1 MRTIKKVC
9 TLILTVLLSVATYA
23 QDLTDQRTIN
33 GVVVDQEGIP
43 IPGVNVIVKETNNGV
58 ATDLEGRYS
67 IRAYGEDTLVLSFIG
82 FKTEERYIGGESN
95 IDVSLTMDSQQL
107 DDVVVVGYGSQKREH
122 LTSAVET
129 VDMEEINQLPVGDLG
144 TAMAGRVLGLSTS
157 GGNTR
162 PGSKAQLTIRN
173 PMTLSKDGGN
183 LQPLYVIDGVV
194 QLDAQGRNDSQY
206 FNSLD
211 ASEVKSISVLKDA
224 SAAIYGSRASNGVIV
239 VTTKRGR
246 VGKPVFR
253 FSGTSGINDEQYR
266 VEMMDAYEYAQYY
279 NIMNGPNGYRED
291 A

>member
-1 MRTIKKVC
+1 MRTFKKVC
-9 TLILTVLLSVATYA
+9 TLFLAVFVSVTTYA
-23 QDLTDQRTIN
+23 QDLTDQRTIT
-33 GVVVDQEGIP
+33 GVVVDEQGIP
-43 IPGVNVIVKETNNGV
+43 IPGVNVIVKGSNNGV

-67 IRAYGEDTLVLSFIG
+67 IRAYGKDTLVLSYIG

-95 IDVSLTMDSQQL
+95 IDVTLGTDSQQL
-107 DDVVVVGYGSQKREH
+107 EDVVVVGYGTQKREH
-122 LTSAVET
+122 LTAAVET

-144 TAMAGRVLGLSTS
+144 TAMAGRVLGLNVS

-194 QLDAQGRNDSQY
+194 QLDAQGKNDSQY

-211 ASEVKSISVLKDA
+211 ASEVKSISILKDA
-224 SAAIYGSRASNGVIV
+224 AAAIYGSRASNGVVV

-246 VGKPVFR
+246 VGKPV
-253 FSGTSGINDEQYR
+253 SGFPEHQ
-266 VEMMDAYEYAQYY
+266 V
-279 NIMNGPNGYRED
+279 
-291 A
+291 